1 MACVVHLIY
10 ITYFEINPAIPEIV
24 VSRTNIEDL
33 EEFPITFKICA
44 EETNNIER
52 YKKVGYDG
60 FANFYE
66 GLLSTDNYST
76 IGWYGHMQNGST
88 YTSTEGHMASFSFI
102 EVNPPSPLE

>member
-1 MACVVHLIY
+1 MDKIQEKFKFEAFFIVIKHILNSCLILACVVHLIY

-66 GLLSTDNYST
+66 GLIIREATKKKK
-76 IGWYGHMQNGST
+76 
-88 YTSTEGHMASFSFI
+88 
-102 EVNPPSPLE
+102 